1 VNGCRQR
8 FLTKFLQVRLVELK
22 KTLES
27 RLEKLDAEAI
37 EIEVKVRYNTRILRQ
52 TERELIPLGKGT
64 VEKVKLLRT
73 ARLRKKVRS
82 EKSGAI
88 TIQRIYRGWRV
99 RAAINSWYRDY
110 WVESEDEAT
119 GDVYYVNTWNQE
131 IRWIKPLEISLF
143 ESRGSATNKSVTG
156 NFSRLSGG
164 NDDDNDDG
172 GGVASISDRFRQRL
186 VELTGEATLAAEE
199 EEKFL
204 RYVAANIATITAAA
218 YNDVETDNSSSGYRV
233 EADADGTDKALAF
246 AAAREWTFV
255 GTDKRLLSSP
265 GAATKHKCWYHA
277 GTSEYF
283 WGDNPPL
290 LGLLLHCGDGA
301 SQKESN
307 ARPPIGSDGRGGSDH
322 SFGDSGGVVGEVVG
336 GDLLA
341 AGATGTLHPVLGL
354 IFSDRA
360 SGEAWLKTQ
369 DLGPLLANSVRVCD
383 IGPAGWCQLRAA
395 VPSHCTCA
403 GGRGNCDCPV
413 YAAGCTG
420 PATMST
426 VTEDSAAVLA
436 AGRSRTVDG
445 NPTTLPDDGDSS
457 VSLTFFTFFHHAET
471 GGVRWCLSPRSA
483 LLATPRTSRRE
494 ASCARQLS
502 AAAAYEHVER
512 HQEHGSGWDGP
523 ERTENELDQPGGVAP
538 DGGKVAL
545 ADDTSGDLSGNG
557 RDDWEVVEDG
567 DMVFY
572 YNKRLGVSTW
582 EPPPG
587 WGTSDT
593 QESYGAGG

>member
-1 VNGCRQR
+1 M
-8 FLTKFLQVRLVELK
+8 
-22 KTLES
+22 
-27 RLEKLDAEAI
+27 
-37 EIEVKVRYNTRILRQ
+37 
-52 TERELIPLGKGT
+52 
-64 VEKVKLLRT
+64 
-73 ARLRKKVRS
+73 
-82 EKSGAI
+82 
-88 TIQRIYRGWRV
+88 
-99 RAAINSWYRDY
+99 
-110 WVESEDEAT
+110 
-119 GDVYYVNTWNQE
+119 YYVNTWNQE

-172 GGVASISDRFRQRL
+172 GGGVASIGDRFRQRL

-199 EEKFL
+199 EERFL

-301 SQKESN
+301 SQKKSN

-322 SFGDSGGVVGEVVG
+322 SVGDSGGVVGEVVG
-336 GDLLA
+336 GDLPA

-369 DLGPLLANSVRVCD
+369 HLGPLLAKSVRVCD

-403 GGRGNCDCPV
+403 EGRGNCDCPV
-413 YAAGCTG
+413 YAAGSTG

-436 AGRSRTVDG
+436 AGRSRSGIGICGVGSNGSGDCENDEPGRDDRMAKTATTTAAAAAAKVGERESTAVIAVDG
-445 NPTTLPDDGDSS
+445 KPTTLPDDGDSS